1 MQVRTLTVIRRNE
14 GSRSGSR
21 ASAPV
26 TGESATE
33 LRTRFCPERPCK
45 HDHTTYTVALSTPP
59 QQPKITLI
67 LIYCNQKYEGKLGD
81 RFASA
86 ASFPFLPLCDDV
98 HQSDFGRGFVPR
110 VRACLGPFVYLAA
123 HGLLALQ
130 NALHQTAPTA
140 LWCAA
145 ASNRQLHTRSCFGRR
160 MRAQGLGWLGTISFN
175 ACSIGLPATRRRACQ
190 AVHDAL

>member
-1 MQVRTLTVIRRNE
+1 MQVRTLIVIRRNE
-14 GSRSGSR
+14 GSGSGSR

-67 LIYCNQKYEGKLGD
+67 LIDCNQKYEGKLGD

-98 HQSDFGRGFVPR
+98 HQSDFGRGFVRRAWALLFIWPR
-110 VRACLGPFVYLAA
+110 MACWLCKMLCSKQHRQRCGAPPP
-123 HGLLALQ
+123 
-130 NALHQTAPTA
+130 PTA
-140 LWCAA
+140 NWTLGHVSEGACARKD
-145 ASNRQLHTRSCFGRR
+145 SDGSER
-160 MRAQGLGWLGTISFN
+160 
-175 ACSIGLPATRRRACQ
+175 
-190 AVHDAL
+190 